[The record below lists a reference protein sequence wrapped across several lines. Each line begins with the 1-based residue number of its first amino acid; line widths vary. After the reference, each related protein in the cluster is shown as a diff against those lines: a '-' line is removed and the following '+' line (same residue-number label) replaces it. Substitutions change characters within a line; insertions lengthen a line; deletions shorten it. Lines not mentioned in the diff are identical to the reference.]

1 MDKIKVIITNK
12 QKDVKIPTG
21 LRMLIRRCC
30 NACLLYTS
38 PSPRDVEESRMPS
51 SA

>member
-21 LRMLIRRCC
+21 LRFVVVVMLF
-30 NACLLYTS
+30 
-38 PSPRDVEESRMPS
+38 
-51 SA
+51 

>member
-21 LRMLIRRCC
+21 LRMLIRRVVM
-30 NACLLYTS
+30 LF
-38 PSPRDVEESRMPS
+38 
-51 SA
+51 